1 MKIFGVDFTSAP
13 GAAKPIAWAEGAL
26 RGDLLEVAAV
36 HELTSLE
43 AFRERL
49 AAPGPWVAGLDF
61 PFGLP
66 NELVDGLARRRGWP
80 RDWAGYVGRANDLSR
95 REWARLMRGEAAR
108 GATGERYRFRPADR
122 LARAA
127 SPMNVVNPPVGKMF
141 HAGAPILL
149 EGTDWA
155 VAVKLRDLAHADIL
169 QHLGEPDL
177 VLEVPRI

>member
-26 RGDLLEVAAV
+26 RGDLLDVAAV

-66 NELVDGLARRRGWP
+66 NELVDGLARRGGWP

-95 REWARLMRGEAAR
+95 REWASLMRGEAAR

-122 LARAA
+122 R
-127 SPMNVVNPPVGKMF
+127 VPVSRWR
-141 HAGAPILL
+141 H
-149 EGTDWA
+149 
-155 VAVKLRDLAHADIL
+155 
-169 QHLGEPDL
+169 
-177 VLEVPRI
+177 PR